1 MRGEHVGPLGD
12 QGDAL
17 VDGQRRAAGGHDAG
31 LGLAGADAEGVAAGA
46 DVARQLSWTRR
57 ERAFDDLDV
66 FNGSLAV
73 METMVHLDLLAG
85 DRVLARSETGGVAT
99 YALT

>member
-1 MRGEHVGPLGD
+1 MT
-12 QGDAL
+12 AY
-17 VDGQRRAAGGHDAG
+17 
-31 LGLAGADAEGVAAGA
+31 

-66 FNGSLAV
+66 FNGAMAV

-85 DRVLARSETGGVAT
+85 DHVLSRSETDGVAA
-99 YALT
+99 YAPV